1 MSFINTFNNKTEA
14 GTGTIA
20 KVFTTTIKHSAQSR
34 DVTGDTVVRA
44 TKATLVYQPMFR
56 VEKTCQIVAEFSEHE
71 DAISPQVYSQIHS
84 V

>member
-14 GTGTIA
+14 ETGTIA
-20 KVFTTTIKHSAQSR
+20 KVFTTTLKHSAQSR
-34 DVTGDTVVRA
+34 DVTGDIVVRA
-44 TKATLVYQPMFR
+44 TNATLVYQAMFR

-71 DAISPQVYSQIHS
+71 DVISPQICSQILS